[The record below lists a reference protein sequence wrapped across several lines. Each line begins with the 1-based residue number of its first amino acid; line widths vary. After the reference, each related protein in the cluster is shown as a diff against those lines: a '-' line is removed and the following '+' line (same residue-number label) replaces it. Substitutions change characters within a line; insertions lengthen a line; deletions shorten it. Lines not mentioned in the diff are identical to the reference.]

1 MILSIIT
8 GINHSEITIGNLM
21 TKSMNFEEKVVE
33 VLIVEDEMVLAI
45 GMEASLED
53 LGYEVSGIES
63 TANLAIK
70 HAQENLPDIVIM
82 DINLK
87 GKISGIEAARQIWQK
102 NKIPIIFLT
111 SYSDA
116 PTVQSAMDSEP
127 YAYLLKPCRDRELDI
142 AIKTAL
148 HKHNYF
154 FKNKQCLDE
163 SLIIKLVEDFKY
175 DRAKRVLF
183 HKDEAIKLTGNEVKF
198 FDILSQ
204 NLGES
209 ISFERIISFI
219 YRDENSDIGK
229 LRTLVYRLRAKLSSE
244 LFENVYEFGYRLKV
258 A

>member
-1 MILSIIT
+1 
-8 GINHSEITIGNLM
+8 M
-21 TKSMNFEEKVVE
+21 TKFPSLYKHDTS
-33 VLIVEDEMVLAI
+33 VLIVEDEIVLAM
-45 GMEASLED
+45 GMEYSLEEF
-53 LGYEVSGIES
+53 GYEVTGIVTTADSAIEHAEKNKPDIILMDIKLKGEKSGI
-63 TANLAIK
+63 
-70 HAQENLPDIVIM
+70 D
-82 DINLK
+82 
-87 GKISGIEAARQIWQK
+87 AAKLIWSYY
-102 NKIPIIFLT
+102 KIPIVFLT

-209 ISFERIISFI
+209 ISFERIISLI